1 MLTGLIVRT
10 TVARGKIR
18 NITLPT
24 LDNRFTVVGTRDI
37 GGTNRVKAIVN
48 ATPLFTSSTV
58 SYKGQIGR
66 ASCRERV

>member
-37 GGTNRVKAIVN
+37 GGTDRKSVV
-48 ATPLFTSSTV
+48 
-58 SYKGQIGR
+58 
-66 ASCRERV
+66 